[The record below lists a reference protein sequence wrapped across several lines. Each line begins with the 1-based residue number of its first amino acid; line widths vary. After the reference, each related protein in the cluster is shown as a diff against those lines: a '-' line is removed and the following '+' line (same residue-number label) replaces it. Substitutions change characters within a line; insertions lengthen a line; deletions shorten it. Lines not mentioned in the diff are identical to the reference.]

1 MRSKHSFL
9 WSSITI
15 AIAACLAGP
24 ADAVTITLWDFDG
37 NNDPSASILTEGNYY
52 VDDGSFGVGPYQGS
66 NQGILQ
72 TVGGSPEGTIESNL
86 GLGTNDI
93 RQIFNTYVRRPGY
106 STSGPSDVESGS
118 AFQISFTAEAGDV
131 LAFDW
136 NMLTDEFGRTPANP
150 AVYTDFGW
158 YQLTGADS
166 AEGSLAN
173 VNDGGFSALGAT
185 AYDHHKGQQTTELTL
200 ATGGTYTLTVGINDV
215 LDTNNNFA
223 SALVLDYFRLLRMP
237 EPGTFT
243 TVASG
248 LAALSWLS
256 RRRQLP

>member
-1 MRSKHSFL
+1 VRKKRPLL

-24 ADAVTITLWDFDG
+24 ADAATITLWDFDG
-37 NNDPSASILTEGNYY
+37 ISDPSTSILTEGNYY
-52 VDDGSFGVGPYQGS
+52 VDDGSFGIGPYQGS

-72 TVGGSPEGTIESNL
+72 TVGGSLEGTIESNL
-86 GLGTNDI
+86 GLGSNDI
-93 RQIFNTYVRRPGY
+93 RQLFNTHVRRPGY
-106 STSGPSDVESGS
+106 STSQPLDVESGS

-131 LAFDW
+131 FAFDW

-150 AVYTDFGW
+150 AAYTDFAW

-200 ATGGTYTLTVGINDV
+200 TTGGSYTLTVGINDV

-223 SALVLDYFRLLRMP
+223 SVLVLDYFRLLRMP
-237 EPGTFT
+237 EPGTFA
-243 TVASG
+243 TVAGG

-256 RRRQLP
+256 RRRSR